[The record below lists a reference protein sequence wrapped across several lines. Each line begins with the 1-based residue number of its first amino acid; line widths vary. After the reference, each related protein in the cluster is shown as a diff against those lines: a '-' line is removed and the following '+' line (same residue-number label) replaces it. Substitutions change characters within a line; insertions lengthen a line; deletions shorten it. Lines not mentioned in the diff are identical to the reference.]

1 MKVAVIGGGVTGLA
15 AAYRLQ
21 TLGFE
26 PIVYEAAPRIGGVA
40 GTERRSGF
48 LAETGPNS
56 LATPKPAAAAL
67 FTELGLAERLLEA
80 SPTARRRY
88 VVREGRLVPLPLSP
102 IELLTSPVLSPGAKL
117 RLLREPFIPP
127 SDPAIDESIADFIR
141 RRFGPEPLAYVAA
154 PFAAG
159 VYAGDAEALSVRHAL
174 ARLYA
179 LEQDHGSIL
188 SGLLAQARAARRGR
202 AAGVSSRIV
211 SFPNGIGELTEA
223 LAQRL
228 GDRIC
233 TGSPVRRVG
242 RDGSGWVVTTDR
254 GSTAYQGV
262 AFAGPAYALGEVA
275 FDCDRGER
283 LPEVAAIPHAPVAS
297 VVLGFPRGAVAHPL
311 DGFGVLVPAVERRRV
326 LGTLFSSSLFPGRA
340 PDGHVTLTSFV
351 GGTGQP
357 ELVRLG
363 ADALI
368 ALVREEL
375 TELLGAFG
383 DPVFQQ
389 VTVWPRAIPQYVVGY
404 QRWLDLLDEVESANP
419 GLALAGS
426 YRFGVSLGDALTSGL
441 AAGDRLGLHLGGAGP
456 SLR

>member
-1 MKVAVIGGGVTGLA
+1 MKVAVVGGGVTGLA

-26 PIVYEAAPRIGGVA
+26 PTVYEAAPKIGGVA
-40 GTERRSGF
+40 GTQRRNGF

-56 LATPKPAAAAL
+56 LAAPKPAAAAL

-80 SPTARRRY
+80 SPAARKRY
-88 VVREGRLVPLPLSP
+88 IVRDARLVPLPLSP

-127 SDPAIDESIADFIR
+127 SDPAIDESIAAFVG
-141 RRFGPEPLAYVAA
+141 RRFGPEPLTYVAA

-174 ARLYA
+174 GRLYA
-179 LEQDHGSIL
+179 LEQEHGSVV

-202 AAGVSSRIV
+202 AGGMAGRIV

-233 TGSPVRRVG
+233 TASPVRRIG
-242 RDGSGWVVTTDR
+242 REGSGWAVTTDH
-254 GSTAYQGV
+254 GSEAYQGV
-262 AFAGPAYALGEVA
+262 AFAAPAYALGEVA
-275 FDCDRGER
+275 FDCDRAER
-283 LPEVAAIPHAPVAS
+283 LREVAAIPHAPVAS

-351 GGTGQP
+351 GGAGRP
-357 ELVRLG
+357 ELVQLG

-383 DPVFQQ
+383 DPVFSQ
-389 VTVWPRAIPQYVVGY
+389 VSVWPRAIPQYVVGY
-404 QRWLDLLDEVESANP
+404 QRWLDLLDEVEGANP

-426 YRFGVSLGDALTSGL
+426 YRFGVSLGDAIISGL